1 MDAAVFLAVLA
12 AALCHAGWNAGL
24 KLRIDPAIAITL
36 IAVAAG
42 LVALP
47 LLPFVGL
54 PAPASWPY
62 LAASLVIHVFYYVAL
77 AEAYRTGD
85 LGQVYPIAR
94 GSAPLLTALGSVA
107 LFAETP
113 GIAGAAGILLLTL
126 GVILL
131 SVRGGREAGH
141 VDRRAVGF
149 ALATAV
155 TIATYTLVDGQGGRL
170 SGNPHA
176 YAAWLF
182 ALDGVMMA
190 VFGWIRQ
197 RSGIRGALPASGWIA
212 LGGGALSMVSYWIAI
227 WAMTVAPI
235 ALVAAVRETSVLFA
249 AGIGY
254 FFLRE
259 PMMPVRVVA
268 GLLVLAGLALIQLN
282 RA

>member
-1 MDAAVFLAVLA
+1 MDAPVFLAVLA

-36 IAVAAG
+36 IAIAAG

-47 LLPFVGL
+47 FLPVFGL

-62 LAASLVIHVFYYVAL
+62 LTASLVIHVFYYVAL

-113 GIAGAAGILLLTL
+113 GAYGVAGILLLTL

-131 SVRGGREAGH
+131 SFRGGREASH

-149 ALATAV
+149 ALATAI

-182 ALDGVMMA
+182 ALDGVMMS
-190 VFGWIRQ
+190 VFGWLRQ
-197 RSGIRGALPASGWIA
+197 RRGILEALPRSGFIA

-249 AGIGY
+249 AAIGY
-254 FFLRE
+254 FLLRE
-259 PMMPVRVVA
+259 PMLPVRVVA
-268 GLLVLAGLALIQLN
+268 GLFVMAGLALIRLN